1 MFAKESLVA
10 KRRLARRLKAAASIA
25 IALAAGT
32 FLACKQKAD
41 EIKKAIDSARGDEDA
56 GAGANTNPERDSG
69 VVVQVDTGPDTTAL
83 AKMDA
88 APDAHVVDVKEHK
101 KGMPVPDNLL
111 E

>member
-1 MFAKESLVA
+1 MFAKESQVK

-41 EIKKAIDSARGDEDA
+41 EIKKAIDSARGEDVGTDA
-56 GAGANTNPERDSG
+56 GADTGTLASGFDSG
-69 VVVQVDTGPDTTAL
+69 TTAMV
-83 AKMDA
+83 KGDA
-88 APDAHVVDVKEHK
+88 ALDAPTVDVKEHK

>member
-41 EIKKAIDSARGDEDA
+41 EIKKAIDSARGQDVGVDA
-56 GAGANTNPERDSG
+56 G
-69 VVVQVDTGPDTTAL
+69 VDTSPFTEGDAGDATTTAL
-83 AKMDA
+83 VKGDA
-88 APDAHVVDVKEHK
+88 GSDTSTVDTKEFK